1 MKKGSETMPN
11 PEVKAKANRRRFG
24 EVSKWP
30 GLKAIGVVI
39 NETKRDCRM
48 TSQVRYYI
56 LSRKMI
62 AKEFGQPVRGD

>member
-1 MKKGSETMPN
+1 MEKI
-11 PEVKAKANRRRFG
+11 G
-24 EVSKWP
+24 EVSKWL

-39 NETKRDCRM
+39 NETKRDGRM

-62 AKEFGQPVRGD
+62 AIEFGQAVRGD